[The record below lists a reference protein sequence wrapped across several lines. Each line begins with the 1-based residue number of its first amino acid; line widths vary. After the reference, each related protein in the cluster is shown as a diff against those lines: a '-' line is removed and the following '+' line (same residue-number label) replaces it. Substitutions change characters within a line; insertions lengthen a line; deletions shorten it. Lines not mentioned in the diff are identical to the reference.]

1 MNAFVTT
8 LHTQVDQAVHA
19 LEQARQAGDTE
30 QVHRHG
36 ARLLDL
42 LDRASAHGV
51 DTADWVAPGTVV
63 LATAVA
69 GADA

>member
-8 LHTQVDQAVHA
+8 LHAQVDQAGHA
-19 LEQARQAGDTE
+19 LEQAQQAGDVE
-30 QVHRHG
+30 LVHRHG

-51 DTADWVAPGTVV
+51 DTVDWVASTTVV
-63 LATAVA
+63 LATTVA